1 MTSIAE
7 TTTRIPAPLHVA
19 RDAFFR
25 FLAVDQ
31 PTVRGNRAGAGADE
45 ARFAA
50 RTEQLWD
57 ELGDFA

>member
-1 MTSIAE
+1 MTSFAE
-7 TTTRIPAPLHVA
+7 TTARIPAPLHIA

-25 FLAVDQ
+25 FLAVDH
-31 PTVRGNRAGAGADE
+31 PTVRRNGAGASTDE

>member
-1 MTSIAE
+1 MTSFAE
-7 TTTRIPAPLHVA
+7 TTARIPAPLHVA

-31 PTVRGNRAGAGADE
+31 TTVQRNRVDAGTDDD
-45 ARFAA
+45 RFAA